1 MIAIIIVI
9 KNNKFVSW
17 RTGRKF
23 VSRRVTAKGTAE
35 TERERE
41 SWTDGRLGHGPN

>member
-23 VSRRVTAKGTAE
+23 VSQRVTAKGTAE